1 MPGRH
6 TTTRRPSRAGPVLA
20 AIVAVAVIVALGVY
34 LAPRL
39 TAEGGGGDCD
49 GAGEVAV
56 AVPVEL
62 TPPMTATVRSMQES
76 GSDLCAAVKVS
87 TVYPD
92 SSLTQISSNSN
103 LTPTVW
109 VLDSSARLAELP
121 ADVRQNIEVVGKAA
135 TTPVILVASQQI
147 SRSTPRSWRDAFASP
162 HFYMRPPSDSSPE
175 ALFALAALTAENPD
189 TDLTATLADVVRR
202 VNAVD
207 DGPLSYRRLIW
218 ESQRD
223 VGPARLFPVTEQTYI
238 RVSNHHTNWQLT
250 PLVPATGTMVL
261 DYPVIVRDDADRA
274 AVDAAQQLTDLVATP
289 IGNSAIANA
298 GFRGPNG
305 QILNVTSIA
314 KPYKVLP
321 APAGLKELMAAWDKA
336 QAAAG

>member
-6 TTTRRPSRAGPVLA
+6 TTTRRRSRAGPVLA

-39 TAEGGGGDCD
+39 TADGGSDDCGGAD
-49 GAGEVAV
+49 EVAV

-62 TPPMTATVRSMQES
+62 TPPITATVRSMQES
-76 GSDLCAAVKVS
+76 GSDLCAEVDVS
-87 TVYPD
+87 TIYPD

-103 LTPTVW
+103 RTPTVW
-109 VLDSSARLAELP
+109 VLDSSARLAELSS
-121 ADVRQNIEVVGKAA
+121 DVRQDVKVVGKAA
-135 TTPVILVASQQI
+135 TTPIILVASQQI
-147 SRSTPRSWRDAFASP
+147 SRSIPRSWRDAFASS
-162 HFYMRPPSDSSPE
+162 HFYMRPPSNSSPE

-189 TDLTATLADVVRR
+189 TDFTATLTDVIRR

-218 ESQRD
+218 ESQREF
-223 VGPARLFPVTEQTYI
+223 GPARLFPVTEQTYV
-238 RVSNHHTNWQLT
+238 RVSNHHANWQLI
-250 PLVPATGTMVL
+250 PLVPETGTAVL
-261 DYPVIVRDDADRA
+261 DYPVVVRGEADEA
-274 AVDAAQQLTDLVATP
+274 AVDVAQQLTDFVATP

-305 QILNVTSIA
+305 RIINVTSIA
-314 KPYKVLP
+314 KPFKVLP
-321 APAGLKELMAAWDKA
+321 TTAGLEQLMAAWNEA
-336 QAAAG
+336 QADAS

>member
-39 TAEGGGGDCD
+39 TADGGGDDCD

-62 TPPMTATVRSMQES
+62 TPPLTATVRSMQES
-76 GSDLCAAVKVS
+76 GADLCAAVNVS

-121 ADVRQNIEVVGKAA
+121 SDVRQKVEVVGKAA
-135 TTPVILVASQQI
+135 TTPVILVASQRI
-147 SRSTPRSWRDAFASP
+147 SRSTPRSWRDAFASG
-162 HFYMRPPSDSSPE
+162 HFYMRPPSNSSPE
-175 ALFALAALTAENPD
+175 TLFALAALTAENPNA
-189 TDLTATLADVVRR
+189 DLTAILAGVIRR

-223 VGPARLFPVTEQTYI
+223 FGPARLFPVTEQTYV

-261 DYPVIVRDDADRA
+261 DYPVIVRDDADQE
-274 AVDAAQQLTDLVATP
+274 AVDAAQRLTDLVATP
-289 IGNSAIANA
+289 TGNSAIANA

-314 KPYKVLP
+314 KPYKVLSP
-321 APAGLKELMAAWDKA
+321 PAGLKGLMAAWDKA

>member
-39 TAEGGGGDCD
+39 TAEEGDGECGGADQ
-49 GAGEVAV
+49 VAV

-62 TPPMTATVRSMQES
+62 TAPMTATVGSMQES
-76 GSDLCAAVKVS
+76 GSDLCAKVDVS

-103 LTPTVW
+103 TTPTVW
-109 VLDSSARLAELP
+109 ILDSSARLAELSS
-121 ADVRQNIEVVGKAA
+121 DVRQRIQVVGEAA
-135 TTPVILVASQQI
+135 ATPVILVASQQI
-147 SRSTPRSWRDAFASP
+147 SGPMPRSWRDAFGTS
-162 HFYMRPPSDSSPE
+162 HFYLRSPSNSSPE
-175 ALFALAALTAENPD
+175 ALFALAALTAEDPGA
-189 TDLTATLADVVRR
+189 DLTATLTDVITR

-207 DGPLSYRRLIW
+207 DGPLGYGRLIW
-218 ESQRD
+218 ESHRD
-223 VGPARLFPVTEQTYI
+223 YGPARLFPVTEQTYV
-238 RVSNHHTNWQLT
+238 RVSNHHPNWLLN
-250 PLVPATGTMVL
+250 PLVPATGTVVL
-261 DYPVIVRDDADRA
+261 DYPVIVRDDADQA
-274 AVDAAQQLTDLVATP
+274 ALDAAQQLTDFVATP
-289 IGNSAIANA
+289 TGNSAIANA

-305 QILNVTSIA
+305 QILNVTSLA

-321 APAGLKELMAAWDKA
+321 TPAGLNELMATWNDA
-336 QAAAG
+336 QAAAS